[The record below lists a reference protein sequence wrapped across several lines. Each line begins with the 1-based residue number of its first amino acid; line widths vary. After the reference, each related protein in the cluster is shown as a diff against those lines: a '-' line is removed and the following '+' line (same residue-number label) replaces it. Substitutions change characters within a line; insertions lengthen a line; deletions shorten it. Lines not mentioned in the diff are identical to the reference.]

1 MIRFAVSAKVTNL
14 FQPARSNARWKA
26 SATTPQLV
34 KLDYDQLVRMTPGT
48 LEILRSAFV
57 GRKSFGGIAIV
68 NIPGYRDKRQK
79 AFRAG
84 INLALND
91 PKGRQAAAAVSN
103 TYPGWSGTPGSE
115 THPLQSSFLFNVKE
129 EINQHPDPYFG
140 KNVFPS
146 EEYKSTWVDL
156 ATDLHD
162 VSLHVLR
169 GLDKVM
175 EERGTELGFSW
186 SKERSLE
193 KLALHG
199 PALAAR
205 FICYDSA
212 FAREDLM
219 LSDREA
225 DASDCHADVKVA
237 GHAGDGLASMR
248 THSTPVK
255 SAGHSTPVTLAVP
268 SSDVLVSSRTE
279 GGVSVRALATL
290 VEPTSAASDTDFF
303 QPPRS
308 EIDVPDYWLPW
319 HIDSN
324 FLTIIHKEMYAKESD
339 GSVVEEPFGAGV
351 QFMNADGDI
360 APLDCPEDAMVLQ
373 FGGFGQIYTG
383 GQITACRHAVVT
395 PRRPGIAR
403 FNYCNFWYAQWETL
417 CDAPPGLEHMAI
429 NKGWNAMMDE
439 SYLNI
444 SMKNGFEAF
453 RKFMTS
459 PEARVQFANT
469 KRFTELAELIPMP
482 APNRTANSPKII
494 VDIMTD
500 VRCPFFYIAK
510 LKLEQAVVGLQL
522 GSDAM
527 IRYHPVFL
535 NPAVP
540 KSGECLDEYLFR
552 EYGYSKEFAHSKEYP
567 LYQAGLEVGVKLNPD
582 RRVVNT
588 FDAFCLVALGERH
601 GKQSQVVEALCRV
614 YFEQAADISD
624 IDVLVNVGEQVGLG
638 DDVRKEL
645 LSVAI
650 AGEVASRYN
659 SLSSVVQEIPQFLV
673 REVTSGNGVEVNG
686 TRSVSEWETILQ
698 GVARKGEFTG
708 MNISGLGGDPLYLAS
723 ANPTSPVSLAMSAQH
738 GWAPSAWPYSAHDFQ
753 RADESDDSAM
763 YALPRFVSHLAPE
776 SVDALKEVYRKVF
789 GQARPG
795 FAVLDLCSSW
805 TSHYPEES
813 LRDAQTIAVLGMN
826 ELELQRNQLATENH
840 VQDLNINPTLPWRDE
855 HFDFVT
861 LAMSVQYLTQ
871 PQKVFS
877 EMHRVLKPGGMALV
891 AFSNRCFIEKTVN
904 VWAREVYDGEGH
916 VHILRNYFLFSPDNG
931 WLGISS
937 ADVSSKEGDP
947 VWLVTA
953 VKAGRS

>member
-1 MIRFAVSAKVTNL
+1 
-14 FQPARSNARWKA
+14 
-26 SATTPQLV
+26 V
-34 KLDYDQLVRMTPGT
+34 K
-48 LEILRSAFV
+48 S
-57 GRKSFGGIAIV
+57 
-68 NIPGYRDKRQK
+68 
-79 AFRAG
+79 
-84 INLALND
+84 
-91 PKGRQAAAAVSN
+91 
-103 TYPGWSGTPGSE
+103 
-115 THPLQSSFLFNVKE
+115 
-129 EINQHPDPYFG
+129 
-140 KNVFPS
+140 
-146 EEYKSTWVDL
+146 
-156 ATDLHD
+156 
-162 VSLHVLR
+162 
-169 GLDKVM
+169 
-175 EERGTELGFSW
+175 
-186 SKERSLE
+186 
-193 KLALHG
+193 
-199 PALAAR
+199 
-205 FICYDSA
+205 
-212 FAREDLM
+212 
-219 LSDREA
+219 
-225 DASDCHADVKVA
+225 A
-237 GHAGDGLASMR
+237 GHSADGLASMR